1 MQRKQP
7 GFQYEHEVAKI
18 VGALHRKLTRNIY
31 DLFLKGKLSL
41 SHIVT
46 MELLHDRERCNMSEL
61 SKALNLTMGA
71 STAVI
76 DKLTSLGLANRQHVE
91 KDRRIVEVFLSKK
104 GARLIN
110 RVIGHR
116 LEMVKKVLS
125 VLTDKDKKA
134 YLYLLNKIYKG
145 LVNENA

>member
-7 GFQYEHEVAKI
+7 GFQCEQEIARI

-41 SHIVT
+41 SHIIT
-46 MELLHDRERCNMSEL
+46 MELLHDRVSCNMSEL

-76 DKLTSLGLANRQHVE
+76 DKLTGLGLVSRRHLK
-91 KDRRIVEVFLSKK
+91 KDRRIVEVFLSEK
-104 GARLIN
+104 GEHLVN

-134 YLYLLNKIYKG
+134 YLDLLKKIYKG
-145 LVNENA
+145 LVNENV